1 MVNDTPNLIYQY
13 VMENPE
19 SEIKDIAT
27 DTGIHRQL
35 VKYHIDNL
43 IKNGLVIKKKLKSL
57 SIYSCTIDD
66 EETRTILEKTDITI
80 IELFNKI
87 KNSGA
92 NNSREV
98 VKQLISAYVDVAIE
112 NSTEIEEPEDE
123 IEKGTGN

>member
-13 VMENPE
+13 VMEHPE
-19 SEIKDIAT
+19 SEIKDIST

-43 IKNGLVIKKKLKSL
+43 IRNGLLVKKKLKSL

-66 EETRTILEKTDITI
+66 EETRTILEKTDATI

-87 KNSGA
+87 KSSGA
-92 NNSREV
+92 NNSIEV
-98 VKQLISAYVDVAIE
+98 VKQLISAYVDVAID
-112 NSTEIEEPEDE
+112 NEIEPEVESDLNE
-123 IEKGTGN
+123 